1 MRGWSNYFKHAAAKR
16 TVSSL
21 ENFVWHRVIRTA
33 GDGKDVRRH
42 HSGRN
47 GRWVLR
53 AADGVELF
61 NLAKVPITRY
71 RCRGAQIPNPSIL
84 ANPA

>member
-1 MRGWSNYFKHAAAKR
+1 MRGRSNYFKHAVANC
-16 TVSSL
+16 TMSWL
-21 ENFVWHRVIRTA
+21 ENFVCHRVIRTA

-61 NLAKVPITRY
+61 NLAKVPITPY
-71 RCRGAQIPNPSIL
+71 RCRGAQIPNPWIL
-84 ANPA
+84 ADPA